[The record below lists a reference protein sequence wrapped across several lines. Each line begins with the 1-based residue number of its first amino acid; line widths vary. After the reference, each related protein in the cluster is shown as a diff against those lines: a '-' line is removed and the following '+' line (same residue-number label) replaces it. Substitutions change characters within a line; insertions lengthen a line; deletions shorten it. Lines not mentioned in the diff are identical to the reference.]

1 MSFRG
6 APITLCLCSTLVLGT
21 FLAGSLP
28 KVRQAL
34 ALESAASVLAPH
46 RAELW
51 RLLTS
56 SLFLCDNLVAAG
68 VSAYLLFHLR
78 FFERQLGSSKFGAY
92 VTLSTLADAGARA
105 AFLALPGGVG
115 ALGVAS
121 GPLHLIFG
129 LLPLY
134 IRAWGIPPARDTHCR
149 GRAPHS
155 LSLYAHARPT
165 AARASRLRA
174 GTVPVLY
181 PDALTIVGLRLS
193 EKSFFYALCA
203 LLAASEGLST
213 AWPSACGLALG
224 ALYALPRSPLA
235 SLRYPRAV
243 RQFAR
248 AYILPLLQGAAA
260 APAPA
265 PAPGQ
270 AAGAGAALPRAQAP
284 AAPVAPSPEAV
295 QQLVAMGFSA
305 QDAEA
310 ALQASRGNV
319 DAAVEA
325 LLAR

>member
-134 IRAWGIPPARDTHCR
+134 IRAWGIPPPARDTP
-149 GRAPHS
+149 RASHWPETRPS
-155 LSLYAHARPT
+155 LPSLLRTRMAPPPT
-165 AARASRLRA
+165 AA
-174 GTVPVLY
+174 
-181 PDALTIVGLRLS
+181 
-193 EKSFFYALCA
+193 A
-203 LLAASEGLST
+203 LLA
-213 AWPSACGLALG
+213 C
-224 ALYALPRSPLA
+224 
-235 SLRYPRAV
+235 
-243 RQFAR
+243 
-248 AYILPLLQGAAA
+248 
-260 APAPA
+260 
-265 PAPGQ
+265 
-270 AAGAGAALPRAQAP
+270 AQAP
-284 AAPVAPSPEAV
+284 SPSCIP
-295 QQLVAMGFSA
+295 MP
-305 QDAEA
+305 
-310 ALQASRGNV
+310 
-319 DAAVEA
+319 
-325 LLAR
+325 

>member
-134 IRAWGIPPARDTHCR
+134 IRAWGIPPPARDTHCR
-149 GRAPHS
+149 GRPS
-155 LSLYAHARPT
+155 LPLSLRTCTAHGGPRFSLARRHRP
-165 AARASRLRA
+165 RPVSRC
-174 GTVPVLY
+174 
-181 PDALTIVGLRLS
+181 PDHSG
-193 EKSFFYALCA
+193 
-203 LLAASEGLST
+203 
-213 AWPSACGLALG
+213 PSA
-224 ALYALPRSPLA
+224 
-235 SLRYPRAV
+235 V
-243 RQFAR
+243 
-248 AYILPLLQGAAA
+248 
-260 APAPA
+260 
-265 PAPGQ
+265 
-270 AAGAGAALPRAQAP
+270 
-284 AAPVAPSPEAV
+284 
-295 QQLVAMGFSA
+295 
-305 QDAEA
+305 
-310 ALQASRGNV
+310 
-319 DAAVEA
+319 
-325 LLAR
+325 

>member
-56 SLFLCDNLVAAG
+56 SLCLCDNLVAAG

-134 IRAWGIPPARDTHCR
+134 IRAWAAPPRALTRHARGTARRD
-149 GRAPHS
+149 AP
-155 LSLYAHARPT
+155 LTPPSLYAHARATLPPT
-165 AARASRLRA
+165 HGARASRCFSLGRRHRPRP
-174 GTVPVLY
+174 VPRC
-181 PDALTIVGLRLS
+181 PDHSG
-193 EKSFFYALCA
+193 
-203 LLAASEGLST
+203 
-213 AWPSACGLALG
+213 PSA
-224 ALYALPRSPLA
+224 
-235 SLRYPRAV
+235 V
-243 RQFAR
+243 
-248 AYILPLLQGAAA
+248 
-260 APAPA
+260 
-265 PAPGQ
+265 
-270 AAGAGAALPRAQAP
+270 
-284 AAPVAPSPEAV
+284 
-295 QQLVAMGFSA
+295 
-305 QDAEA
+305 
-310 ALQASRGNV
+310 
-319 DAAVEA
+319 
-325 LLAR
+325 

>member
-56 SLFLCDNLVAAG
+56 SLCLCDNLVAAG

-134 IRAWGIPPARDTHCR
+134 IRAWAAPARARSHATRVALPGETRPSPPPLFTRTH
-149 GRAPHS
+149 GQPSPPH
-155 LSLYAHARPT
+155 T
-165 AARASRLRA
+165 AARFSL
-174 GTVPVLY
+174 
-181 PDALTIVGLRLS
+181 
-193 EKSFFYALCA
+193 
-203 LLAASEGLST
+203 LLAG
-213 AWPSACGLALG
+213 
-224 ALYALPRSPLA
+224 
-235 SLRYPRAV
+235 
-243 RQFAR
+243 
-248 AYILPLLQGAAA
+248 
-260 APAPA
+260 
-265 PAPGQ
+265 
-270 AAGAGAALPRAQAP
+270 AQAP
-284 AAPVAPSPEAV
+284 SPSCTP
-295 QQLVAMGFSA
+295 MP
-305 QDAEA
+305 
-310 ALQASRGNV
+310 
-319 DAAVEA
+319 
-325 LLAR
+325 